1 MSALSMDQI
10 KENER
15 KIREE
20 ITDAEALEENAFEEA
35 QSTEELLKKL
45 FEAGLNEETVRE
57 IIEEEKDE
65 VEKETAAVKE
75 EEDAILR
82 EKQNLG
88 MIAEVIHMVLEE
100 EAGVEDEIGK
110 MEKATD
116 ERERP
121 YKEEFLRDLELNAHR
136 IGDMLV
142 TEAGQERAIL
152 EVEGDVLKEVAFMI
166 SETGFMED
174 IDGLQGKEEE
184 QTVGLGKKWN
194 NESINKV
201 GHKLYQ
207 KVVQNEGR
215 SEKEAEQE
223 RKEAAKLFEEL
234 ESTLKEADRTYE
246 EAEEFGR
253 LIESLIDEVG
263 NKEFK
268 ENMHEAKKKA
278 EKAAKISKGDEEFAS
293 MLEGRAQNLQ
303 DEASGL
309 T

>member
-1 MSALSMDQI
+1 MSGLSMDQI

-20 ITDAEALEENAFEEA
+20 LTEAETLEENAFEEA

-45 FEAGLNEETVRE
+45 FEAGLNEEAVRE
-57 IIEEEKDE
+57 VIDEEKDE
-65 VEKETAAVKE
+65 LKKETAAVEE

-110 MEKATD
+110 MKRATD
-116 ERERP
+116 QRERP

-136 IGDMLV
+136 IADMLV
-142 TEAGQERAIL
+142 TEAGQERAVL

-174 IDGLQGKEEE
+174 VDGLQGKEEE
-184 QTVGLGKKWN
+184 QTVGLGKKWSN
-194 NESINKV
+194 KDINKV

-207 KVVQNEGR
+207 RVVHNEGR

-223 RKEAAKLFEEL
+223 REEAAKLFEEL

-246 EAEEFGR
+246 EAENFINF
-253 LIESLIDEVG
+253 LDFLIDEVG

-268 ENMHEAKKKA
+268 ENMHEARKKA

-303 DEASGL
+303 EQASGF